1 MKNWPSVLKKST
13 IFMAF
18 ALLAGVVMLLLGA
31 NDSSAQD
38 TLAAANTAEVI
49 DTYPLLESETGLY
62 IVQLADRPLATY
74 DGSIAGLA
82 ATTPA
87 AAGVNRLD
95 VNAPESIAYL
105 EYLQTQH
112 DNFINSAEIALG
124 HSLDVQFQYLNVLNA
139 LAIRA
144 DLAEAQL
151 LAELP
156 GVRAV
161 YADELRELTT
171 DVGPGLINAPI
182 FWEGDFGLD
191 EHRGEGI
198 VVGFLDTG
206 VNPDHPSFAEVS
218 PGDGYAHDNP
228 YGSGNFVG
236 VCEDPGD
243 PDYEDICNDKLI
255 GAWNLH
261 PDAPSAVDWNN
272 HGSHVGGTIAGNFHE
287 ATFTVGSDVFT
298 RNVSGVAPRANAIS
312 YLVCYP
318 TCPDTSSVAAV
329 NQAIADGVD
338 VLNYSISGSDN
349 PWNDAVD
356 LAFLDATAAGMFV
369 SASAGNDGPGPS
381 TVAKTGPWN
390 AAVAASTHNRVVANT
405 VDATEPT
412 QPSELQDMAAVPGT
426 GLTVTVDIE
435 TEIIWAGD
443 VDVHNIRGCD
453 SFAAGSFDGAIAL
466 IQRGDCPFAT
476 KVNNADAAGAVATIV
491 YNHVGGPP
499 IVMGG
504 LEGTTIPAVFID
516 NVDGDNLAAF
526 ASANAGDAEARINA
540 AASVIVNDNWQDV
553 LAGFSSR
560 GPSQFDLLKPDY
572 TAPGVNILAA
582 GFDGPGHYVFM
593 GGTSMS
599 SPHGAGAAALL
610 MQRHPTWTT
619 AEIKSALAL
628 TAWQELIKEDG
639 ATPAD
644 FFDMG
649 SGRIDLSMAAQIGLV
664 MDETIANYEDANPDI
679 GGDPKT
685 LNQPSMVNQNCLE
698 ECYWTRTVRSV
709 AAESI
714 TYEATADAPTGMIVT
729 VDPASFTIDP
739 GATQV
744 LTITVET
751 DLDDLPVGD
760 WAFAQVHLEV
770 ANSTATQNNISSLS
784 GSFVAFDPAV
794 GGDAS
799 YAPGSNQTFCFS
811 AESFTDDWEW
821 ANTLWQKFP
830 EDWEVTDV
838 NVQGT
843 PYCEEGGEFQSFS

>member
-298 RNVSGVAPRANAIS
+298 RNVSGVAPDRK
-312 YLVCYP
+312 
-318 TCPDTSSVAAV
+318 SVV
-329 NQAIADGVD
+329 
-338 VLNYSISGSDN
+338 
-349 PWNDAVD
+349 
-356 LAFLDATAAGMFV
+356 
-369 SASAGNDGPGPS
+369 
-381 TVAKTGPWN
+381 
-390 AAVAASTHNRVVANT
+390 
-405 VDATEPT
+405 
-412 QPSELQDMAAVPGT
+412 
-426 GLTVTVDIE
+426 
-435 TEIIWAGD
+435 
-443 VDVHNIRGCD
+443 
-453 SFAAGSFDGAIAL
+453 
-466 IQRGDCPFAT
+466 
-476 KVNNADAAGAVATIV
+476 
-491 YNHVGGPP
+491 
-499 IVMGG
+499 
-504 LEGTTIPAVFID
+504 
-516 NVDGDNLAAF
+516 
-526 ASANAGDAEARINA
+526 
-540 AASVIVNDNWQDV
+540 
-553 LAGFSSR
+553 
-560 GPSQFDLLKPDY
+560 
-572 TAPGVNILAA
+572 
-582 GFDGPGHYVFM
+582 
-593 GGTSMS
+593 
-599 SPHGAGAAALL
+599 
-610 MQRHPTWTT
+610 
-619 AEIKSALAL
+619 
-628 TAWQELIKEDG
+628 
-639 ATPAD
+639 
-644 FFDMG
+644 
-649 SGRIDLSMAAQIGLV
+649 
-664 MDETIANYEDANPDI
+664 
-679 GGDPKT
+679 
-685 LNQPSMVNQNCLE
+685 
-698 ECYWTRTVRSV
+698 
-709 AAESI
+709 
-714 TYEATADAPTGMIVT
+714 
-729 VDPASFTIDP
+729 
-739 GATQV
+739 
-744 LTITVET
+744 
-751 DLDDLPVGD
+751 
-760 WAFAQVHLEV
+760 
-770 ANSTATQNNISSLS
+770 
-784 GSFVAFDPAV
+784 
-794 GGDAS
+794 
-799 YAPGSNQTFCFS
+799 
-811 AESFTDDWEW
+811 
-821 ANTLWQKFP
+821 
-830 EDWEVTDV
+830 
-838 NVQGT
+838 
-843 PYCEEGGEFQSFS
+843 